1 MTRIFHRHPC
11 NPRKK
16 RITITGSP
24 TLGEYQLNR
33 KPFPL
38 IFIVFLFSAG
48 CAPRTQPPTPS
59 TRSAAAFTETF
70 AATGTPGATCIAAN
84 APREEATV
92 TGVTDGDS
100 IVVEEGGVSFRVRY
114 IGIDAPEMEG
124 GLLAE
129 ESRAADRALVE
140 GKTIVMIR
148 DLSEAD
154 RYGRLLRYVFSGG
167 VFVNRELVRIG
178 LARAETFPPDVA
190 CAAEFQA
197 AEDEARRDGRGIW
210 GLLGS
215 PTYATNAGPSCA
227 GGCITPP
234 AGCRI
239 KGNISA
245 GGEKIY
251 HVPGQK
257 YYDQTVIDPEKGE
270 RWFCSEA
277 EAVAAGWRRSKV

>member
-1 MTRIFHRHPC
+1 MS
-11 NPRKK
+11 RK
-16 RITITGSP
+16 TAT
-24 TLGEYQLNR
+24 
-33 KPFPL
+33 L
-38 IFIVFLFSAG
+38 IFILCLSCAG
-48 CAPRTQPPTPS
+48 CVPQSPQPTPS
-59 TRSAAAFTETF
+59 TRSAAAFTETP
-70 AATGTPGATCIAAN
+70 AATGTPGAACIAAN
-84 APREEATV
+84 ALREEATV

-100 IVVEEGGVSFRVRY
+100 IVVEEGGVAFRVRY

-129 ESRAADRALVE
+129 EARAANRALVE
-140 GKTIVMIR
+140 GETIVMIR

-154 RYGRLLRYVFSGG
+154 RYGRLLRYVFAGG
-167 VFVNRELVRIG
+167 IFVNRELVRNG
-178 LARAETFPPDVA
+178 LARAGYFPPDVA

-197 AEDEARRDGRGIW
+197 AEEEAHQAKLGIW

-215 PTYATNAGPSCA
+215 PTYATNAGPGCA

-234 AGCRI
+234 PGCRI

-245 GGEKIY
+245 SGEKIY

-257 YYDQTVIDPEKGE
+257 YYDQTVIEPEKGE